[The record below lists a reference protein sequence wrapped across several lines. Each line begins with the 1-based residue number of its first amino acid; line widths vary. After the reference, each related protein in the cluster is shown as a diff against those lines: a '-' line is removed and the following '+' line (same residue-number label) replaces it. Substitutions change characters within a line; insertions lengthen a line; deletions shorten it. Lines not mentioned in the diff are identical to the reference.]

1 MYKFLTRISS
11 ETGKRVN
18 NEDACTALKIANDTY
33 ILAVADG
40 LGGNEGG
47 GVASKLVISS
57 VLEYLSNIFK
67 NNISEND
74 LKGILEDAFIIAQ
87 KSISDFTFNSSEY
100 KGMGTT
106 LTILLLHEKKYVWGN
121 IGDSRLYLMQ
131 NDEVKQM
138 TNDHTYIADYIKSG
152 GEELPQT
159 VLSHYSNIIT
169 RKVDGGIDK
178 PDIYPSEN
186 KSKALEEEDIFLLC
200 TDGMIVNKSVDMG
213 DILKKFLKKKSSM
226 REISD
231 KLIKWALENGS
242 NDNVSVVI
250 GKYTMTKEIPG
261 IEDYITLKLAP
272 LNNSDIKVS

>member
-57 VLEYLSNIFK
+57 VSEYLSNIFK